1 MKAYTELTVA
11 ERNEIAGLF
20 ANWLKQYTDEVV
32 FKVMEQREEILNNA
46 FAMKLLRELKEREEK
61 EADDFANSIN
71 WLFRD
76 YDGFKKHGTRN
87 NCLTHSHSY
96 RDVLYDMYIN

>member
-1 MKAYTELTVA
+1 MAAYTDLTVA

-20 ANWLKQYTDEVV
+20 ANWLKNYTDEVV

-46 FAMKLLRELKEREEK
+46 FAMKLLRELKEREDK
-61 EADDFANSIN
+61 EAEEFVNDIN

-76 YDGFKKHGTRN
+76 IDSRKKYGTRN
-87 NCLTHSHSY
+87 NVLTHSKSY
-96 RDVLYDMYIN
+96 RDVLYDMYIR